1 MSLRYIPDISKQIS
15 EVTIW
20 LKQPNMSES
29 LYLRQTTWNKVFQA
43 KQTIGLNQRRKI
55 LLIASSMEVL
65 IVKFMSYSKSRTF
78 DKTF

>member
-29 LYLRQTTWNKVFQA
+29 LYLRQTTWNEVFQA
-43 KQTIGLNQRRKI
+43 KQTIGLNQRRK
-55 LLIASSMEVL
+55 
-65 IVKFMSYSKSRTF
+65 YS
-78 DKTF
+78 

>member
-55 LLIASSMEVL
+55 LLIASNMEVL